1 MSEERESRPFIYLP
15 LLLPPPALLPAPLDS
30 MLLPMPCPPLL
41 VPAPLL
47 PLAPAVNADLI
58 DELAKE
64 LLPEAP
70 EEEAPMPSGDGR
82 DERGEA

>member
-1 MSEERESRPFIYLP
+1 MSEERESRPFMYLP
-15 LLLPPPALLPAPLDS
+15 LLLLLLPPALLLAPLDS

-47 PLAPAVNADLI
+47 LLLAPAVYADLI
-58 DELAKE
+58 DELAPE

-70 EEEAPMPSGDGR
+70 EAEPMPSGEGR
-82 DERGEA
+82 AE